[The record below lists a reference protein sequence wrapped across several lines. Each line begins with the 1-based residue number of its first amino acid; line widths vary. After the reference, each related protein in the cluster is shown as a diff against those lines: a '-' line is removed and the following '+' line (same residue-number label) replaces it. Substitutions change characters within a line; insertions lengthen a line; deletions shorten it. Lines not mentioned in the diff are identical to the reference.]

1 MSEEELKNRI
11 NKIAVEIEKLEVSSK
26 QKEVYITNKIDEEF
40 NSKISEV
47 ELNLQKQQ
55 TIYDELNSDINELMS
70 KKNDLTPII
79 KALEKQYNN
88 LKKEREKALGNN
100 LKAIAKEKKSKTK
113 IIDKDIKLLERELK
127 TPQNK

>member
-79 KALEKQYNN
+79 KAL
-88 LKKEREKALGNN
+88 GNN